1 VALVTEARRPD
12 RRVAL
17 DDPITARK
25 SLVRG
30 GLVVV
35 AVTPAW
41 VGLWAEIAP
50 RSFYGSF
57 PGAGRHWVAALGAYD
72 EHLVRDVGALELG
85 MLVLLVIA
93 AITLERTLVQAALI
107 AYACASLPH
116 FVYHLTT
123 LDRLPALDNAAS
135 LAGLALNVALPIG
148 LLYAIRRARPGEA
161 RKPAAD

>member
-1 VALVTEARRPD
+1 MTEAREPGGGAVLEERIAA
-12 RRVAL
+12 RR
-17 DDPITARK
+17 R
-25 SLVRG
+25 LVRG
-30 GLVVV
+30 GLVVI

-41 VGLWAEIAP
+41 VGAWAELAP
-50 RSFYGSF
+50 RSFYSSF
-57 PGAGRHWVAALGAYD
+57 PGAGRHWVAPLGAYD

-93 AITLERTLVQAALI
+93 AITLERTLVQAVLI

-123 LDRLPALDNAAS
+123 LDRLSALDNAAS

-148 LLYAIRRARPGEA
+148 LLYAIRRAPG
-161 RKPAAD
+161 